1 MTKQIF
7 PIVLSGGAGTR
18 LWPESRQRQPKQL
31 LPLVDDRSMFLTT
44 IQRAAAL
51 PDTTTP
57 LVVSNAEQLAGIQRE
72 LASAGAGE
80 ARILLEPIGRNTAPA
95 VAAAALDR
103 VAAGEDPLLLVLP
116 ADHVIEDADALTD
129 AVAVASALAND
140 GFLVTFGIAPTHAET
155 GYGYIEVGDGLD
167 AGGMTVAAFR
177 EKPDAET
184 AARYVKV
191 GHLWNSGMF
200 LFRAQRYLEE
210 LEKYEPDVLSA
221 AREALARGEDDGTV
235 TTLDKD
241 SLMQSPAI
249 SIDYAVMETTDKA
262 AVVPLDAG
270 WSDVGSWEALWD
282 LGDADA
288 SGNVVAGDVEMLDVT
303 NSYIRARDRLVAVIG
318 LDNVAII
325 DTPDATLVTARD
337 RAQDVKEIVDRLAEQ
352 NRREVE
358 SDGTETRPWGGFST
372 LFDAPGYRV
381 LRLWIEPGGKTSVQ
395 AHEHRS
401 EYWIV
406 AKGVARISIGDTTR
420 LVPEEDSV
428 FVPAGEVHR
437 MENPS
442 STEMLEVI
450 EVDVGSYVGE
460 DDIKRYVDVYGRA
473 ERKG

>member
-1 MTKQIF
+1 
-7 PIVLSGGAGTR
+7 
-18 LWPESRQRQPKQL
+18 
-31 LPLVDDRSMFLTT
+31 
-44 IQRAAAL
+44 
-51 PDTTTP
+51 
-57 LVVSNAEQLAGIQRE
+57 
-72 LASAGAGE
+72 
-80 ARILLEPIGRNTAPA
+80 
-95 VAAAALDR
+95 
-103 VAAGEDPLLLVLP
+103 
-116 ADHVIEDADALTD
+116 
-129 AVAVASALAND
+129 
-140 GFLVTFGIAPTHAET
+140 
-155 GYGYIEVGDGLD
+155 
-167 AGGMTVAAFR
+167 MTVAAFR

-184 AARYVKV
+184 AARYVKA

-249 SIDYAVMETTDKA
+249 SIDYAVMETTEKA

-288 SGNVVAGDVEMLDVT
+288 SGNVVTGDVETLDVT

-352 NRREVE
+352 HRREVE
-358 SDGTETRPWGGFST
+358 SDGTESRPWGGFST

-381 LRLWIEPGGKTSVQ
+381 LRLWIEPGGKTSIQ
-395 AHEHRS
+395 THEHRS

-460 DDIKRYVDVYGRA
+460 DDIKRHADVYGRA